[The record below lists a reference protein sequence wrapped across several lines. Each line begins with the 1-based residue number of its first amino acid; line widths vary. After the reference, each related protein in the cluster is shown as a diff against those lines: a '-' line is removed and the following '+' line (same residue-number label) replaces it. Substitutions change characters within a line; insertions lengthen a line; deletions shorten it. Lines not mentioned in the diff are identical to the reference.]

1 MIVTKA
7 EDQSLR
13 TTGMDTHANA
23 GAGAAATL
31 LPCGDENA
39 TLKIRL
45 RACELIMHL
54 ELLLITK
61 ILADVL
67 G

>member
-1 MIVTKA
+1 MSVTKA

-23 GAGAAATL
+23 GAAATL
-31 LPCGDENA
+31 LPCGDEKA

-45 RACELIMHL
+45 QSL
-54 ELLLITK
+54 
-61 ILADVL
+61 
-67 G
+67 